1 MNESLLKSLIRLF
14 AIIVSSDKGKVSE
27 QALKVIAD
35 FLKIEFSSEQID
47 QYLDEI
53 GLSGDKYNRK
63 KTKEETSAHS
73 IDSID
78 SICDA
83 INADFEQHQKVWI
96 ILQLIEFVSD
106 TGYLSD
112 QEFDIIKHIAG
123 MLYMPEDEYYNGKGF
138 ILANNPSAIP
148 ITQNVITYHGSQK
161 FPFDSQIKN
170 FQHINLQGIVFFLH
184 IPSTNTLL
192 IKYFGESNIF
202 LNSKALKPGRA
213 YIFGTGGVIR
223 SPRVEPIYFSR
234 IAGTFFQSW
243 SKTNIRITAENIEYK
258 HKGSKDGVYP
268 FTFDAHSGQLI
279 AVMGGSGVGKSTL
292 LNLLNGNLKP
302 FGGKIL
308 INGYCLRKEKE
319 LLKKVIGYVP
329 QDDLLVED
337 LTVYQNLYFGAKFC
351 FSQKSEKEI
360 EELVEET
367 LKDFDLTEARNLKVG
382 NALNKFISGGQR
394 KRLNIAMELIREPAI
409 LFVDEPTSGLSSFD
423 SERIILLLKRQTF
436 KGKVVIANVH
446 QPSSDI
452 YKLFDKVIVMDQ
464 GGRVIFQG
472 NPMDGIVYFKHE
484 GQFLKADESECL
496 CCGNVN
502 TEQIL
507 RVVEARVVNEYGKL
521 TRKRKRSAA
530 EWYQKYLQNIQ
541 TKIRPHSHLTKRQ
554 LPINNFKTPNRWQ
567 QSKLF
572 FRRNL
577 LSKLANSQ
585 FMLIALFEAPILAVL
600 LGFFS
605 KFISGTLNNPN
616 EYLFSLN
623 DNIPSYLFMSVI
635 ASLFM
640 GLTIS
645 AEEIIKDRKVRQREK
660 FLNLSYFSYINSKIF
675 TLAIFS
681 AFQTLMF
688 VAIGSEI
695 LEIKGLFLSQ
705 WAILFLTALCGNLI
719 GLNISAALNSVV
731 SIYITI
737 PLIIIPMLL
746 LSGVVV
752 SYDKL
757 HYTIKHPEYVPVVGD
772 LNPARWSYEALCV
785 NQFKN
790 NKFNQH
796 FFNLEQ
802 DISNNAYYTSLLIPS
817 LQAKVDEASRS
828 VFIGKITDVTRSD
841 FTLVQKEIF
850 RLLEYPTLQP
860 FMDKA
865 NELEFNPSYLT
876 KSDIDEISQFLSNL
890 RQNLFAKQRHAS
902 KVKDSVYVQLTQ
914 TLNSVERVY
923 ALKRDYHNNA
933 LEEIVLGKN
942 SIEKIVVYPDNIIR
956 KYDLGYAL
964 PTSKFGR
971 AHLYAPS
978 KKIGNTYIDTVWF
991 NALALFVFSF
1001 LLYLAL
1007 LANLLRL
1014 INQYLER
1021 FKFKRLSRRIA
1032 RYIPK

>member
-1 MNESLLKSLIRLF
+1 
-14 AIIVSSDKGKVSE
+14 
-27 QALKVIAD
+27 
-35 FLKIEFSSEQID
+35 
-47 QYLDEI
+47 
-53 GLSGDKYNRK
+53 
-63 KTKEETSAHS
+63 
-73 IDSID
+73 
-78 SICDA
+78 
-83 INADFEQHQKVWI
+83 
-96 ILQLIEFVSD
+96 
-106 TGYLSD
+106 
-112 QEFDIIKHIAG
+112 
-123 MLYMPEDEYYNGKGF
+123 
-138 ILANNPSAIP
+138 
-148 ITQNVITYHGSQK
+148 
-161 FPFDSQIKN
+161 
-170 FQHINLQGIVFFLH
+170 
-184 IPSTNTLL
+184 
-192 IKYFGESNIF
+192 
-202 LNSKALKPGRA
+202 
-213 YIFGTGGVIR
+213 
-223 SPRVEPIYFSR
+223 
-234 IAGTFFQSW
+234 
-243 SKTNIRITAENIEYK
+243 
-258 HKGSKDGVYP
+258 
-268 FTFDAHSGQLI
+268 
-279 AVMGGSGVGKSTL
+279 
-292 LNLLNGNLKP
+292 
-302 FGGKIL
+302 
-308 INGYCLRKEKE
+308 
-319 LLKKVIGYVP
+319 
-329 QDDLLVED
+329 
-337 LTVYQNLYFGAKFC
+337 
-351 FSQKSEKEI
+351 
-360 EELVEET
+360 
-367 LKDFDLTEARNLKVG
+367 
-382 NALNKFISGGQR
+382 
-394 KRLNIAMELIREPAI
+394 
-409 LFVDEPTSGLSSFD
+409 
-423 SERIILLLKRQTF
+423 LLKRQTF

-541 TKIRPHSHLTKRQ
+541 TKIRPHSHLTKRK
-554 LPINNFKTPNRWQ
+554 LPVNNFKTPNRWQ

-605 KFISGTLNNPN
+605 KYISGTLNNPN

-623 DNIPSYLFMSVI
+623 NNIPSYLFMSVI

-681 AFQTLMF
+681 AFQTLTF

-757 HYTIKHPEYVPVVGD
+757 HYSIKHPEYVPVVGD

-796 FFNLEQ
+796 FFDLEQ
-802 DISNNAYYTSLLIPS
+802 DISNNAYYTSLLIPN

-860 FMDKA
+860 FMYKA

-876 KSDIDEISQFLSNL
+876 KGDIDEITHFLSDL
-890 RQNLFAKQRHAS
+890 RQNLFAKQRNAS
-902 KVKDSVYVQLTQ
+902 KVRDSVYVQLTQ

-942 SIEKIVVYPDNIIR
+942 SIEKIVVYPNNIIR

-971 AHLYAPS
+971 AHFYAPS
-978 KKIGNTYIDTVWF
+978 KKIGNAYIDTVWF
-991 NALALFVFSF
+991 NALVLLVFSF

-1021 FKFKRLSRRIA
+1021 FKFKRLSKRIA